1 MIKDIFV
8 FQLCKDKPAVQPSF
22 CQPENTKSAPKRYGN
37 TAAGLQSTMET
48 QWKWEELQF
57 TKLLL

>member
-1 MIKDIFV
+1 MMIKDIFV

-37 TAAGLQSTMET
+37 TAAGSPKHHGNTMEMGRAAVY
-48 QWKWEELQF
+48 
-57 TKLLL
+57 